1 MSGSTRVLAGLDGIM
16 AGLEELYRD
25 VHAHPELSMQE
36 HRTARRAGERLAGRG
51 SGGTT
56 DGGGTGVVGLLR
68 NGDGPTVMLRADM
81 DALPVREATGLP
93 YASTVTATDPDGNE
107 VPVMHACGHD
117 MHVTWLAGATALLAT
132 ARDAWH
138 GTVLAVFQPAEET
151 AQGARAMIGDGL
163 FDRFPKPQVILGQHV
178 MPAPAGEIGYR
189 PGITQAA
196 ADSLEV
202 RMFGRGAHGSMPES
216 SVDPVV
222 MAAATV
228 LRLQTIVSREVAA
241 RQAAVVTIGALQA
254 GTKDNVIPDEALL
267 KLNVRTFDEQ
277 VRSQVLGAIKRIV
290 EAEATASGAP
300 RPPEITMTEHYPLTV
315 NDPDSTARVAAALRG
330 QFGADR
336 VHDLAAPYAASEDF
350 GSFGTEWGVPS
361 VFWYVG
367 GTDAEAYRRAE
378 QAGRVAQDIPTN
390 HNARFAPVIH
400 PTLETGVQ
408 GIRTAAL
415 PALGTHQAPCR
426 RPSAQ
431 APAKAVLQSAAMLC
445 SCCLTACAWARRL
458 SPSNSFD

>member
-1 MSGSTRVLAGLDGIM
+1 MTELDAIM
-16 AGLEELYRD
+16 AGLEDLYRD
-25 VHAHPELSMQE
+25 IHQHPELSLQE
-36 HRTARRAGERLAGRG
+36 ERTAGKAAERLKAAGFEV
-51 SGGTT
+51 TT
-56 DGGGTGVVGLLR
+56 GVGGTGVVGLLA

-81 DALPVREATGLP
+81 DALPVKEATGLP
-93 YASTVTATDPDGNE
+93 YASTATATDPAGNE

-117 MHVTWLAGATALLAT
+117 MHVTWLAGATALLAG
-132 ARDAWH
+132 ARNEWS

-151 AQGARAMIGDGL
+151 AQGAQAMIDDGL
-163 FDRFPKPQVILGQHV
+163 FDRFPKPAVILGQHV
-178 MPAPAGEIGYR
+178 MPAPAGAIGYR
-189 PGITQAA
+189 PGTTQAA
-196 ADSLEV
+196 ADSLEI

-241 RQAAVVTIGALQA
+241 SQAAVVTIGALQS

-277 VRSQVLGAIKRIV
+277 VRTHVLDAIKRIV

-300 RPPEITMTEHYPLTV
+300 KAPEITMTEHYPLTV

-330 QFGADR
+330 MFGDDR
-336 VHDLAAPYAASEDF
+336 VNELAAPYSASEDF

-367 GTDAEAYRRAE
+367 GTDADLYRKAE

-390 HNARFAPVIH
+390 HNAKFAPVIH

-408 GIRTAAL
+408 AITTAAL
-415 PALGTHQAPCR
+415 DALRSRAG
-426 RPSAQ
+426 
-431 APAKAVLQSAAMLC
+431 
-445 SCCLTACAWARRL
+445 
-458 SPSNSFD
+458 D

>member
-1 MSGSTRVLAGLDGIM
+1 MTQSTHVNTALAGLDDIM
-16 AGLEELYRD
+16 ADLEDFYRD
-25 VHAHPELSMQE
+25 VHQHPELSMQE
-36 HRTARRAGERLAGRG
+36 RRTAGKAAERLQAAGYEV
-51 SGGTT
+51 TT
-56 DGGGTGVVGLLR
+56 GVGGTGVVGLLA
-68 NGDGPTVMLRADM
+68 NGDGPAVMLRADM

-93 YASTVTATDPDGNE
+93 YASTATATDPEGNE

-117 MHVTWLAGATALLAT
+117 MHVTWLAGVTDLLAG

-151 AQGARAMIGDGL
+151 AQGAQAMIDDGL
-163 FDRFPKPQVILGQHV
+163 FERFPKPRVILGQHV
-178 MPAPAGEIGYR
+178 MPAPAGTIGLR
-189 PGITQAA
+189 PGTTQAA

-202 RMFGRGAHGSMPES
+202 RLFGRGAHGSMPES

-241 RQAAVVTIGALQA
+241 AQAAVVTIGALQA

-277 VRSQVLGAIKRIV
+277 VRTHVLDAIRRIV

-300 RPPEITMTEHYPLTV
+300 RAPEITMTEHYPLTV
-315 NDPDSTARVAAALRG
+315 NDPDATARVAAALSGR
-330 QFGADR
+330 FGEDR
-336 VHDLAAPYAASEDF
+336 VHQLAAPVSASEDF

-367 GTDAEAYRRAE
+367 GTDPGLYRKAAE
-378 QAGRVAQDIPTN
+378 AGRVAQDVPTN
-390 HNARFAPVIH
+390 HNAKFAPVLH
-400 PTLETGVQ
+400 PTLETGVEAMA
-408 GIRTAAL
+408 TAAL
-415 PALGTHQAPCR
+415 DALLGDDTLA
-426 RPSAQ
+426 
-431 APAKAVLQSAAMLC
+431 AVS
-445 SCCLTACAWARRL
+445 
-458 SPSNSFD
+458 